1 MIDRR
6 TFVKAGMLLGA
17 GFLAGC
23 TQGGSPAGEGSSAE
37 TPEAPAEPKSI
48 LVAFFSRA
56 GENYGADGIE
66 SIEVGNTKVMAGYIL
81 EAVDAD
87 EYEIVPAE
95 PYPDNYD
102 ECLDRASMEQAEDA
116 RPEIA
121 NPLPSIE
128 PYEVVFL
135 GCPVWWGEEPM
146 IIRTFL
152 ESVDLVGK
160 TVIPFTTSGGSGLGS
175 VPEGMQAL
183 EPDATFLEGHSVRGE
198 DVSDAHDEVVAW
210 VESLDLDA

>member
-23 TQGGSPAGEGSSAE
+23 AQGGSPAGEGSAAE
-37 TPEAPAEPKSI
+37 TPEAPAEPKNI
-48 LVAFFSRA
+48 LVAYFSRA
-56 GENYGADGIE
+56 GENYGPDGIE
-66 SIEVGNTKVMAGYIL
+66 NLEVGNTKVMAGYIL

-102 ECLDRASMEQAEDA
+102 ECLDRASAEQAEDA

-121 NPLPSIE
+121 NPLPSME

-183 EPDATFLEGHSVRGE
+183 EPEATFLEGHSVRGE

>member
-23 TQGGSPAGEGSSAE
+23 AQGGSPAGEGSAAE
-37 TPEAPAEPKSI
+37 TPEAPAEPKNI
-48 LVAFFSRA
+48 LVAYFSRA
-56 GENYGADGIE
+56 GENYGPDGIE
-66 SIEVGNTKVMAGYIL
+66 NLEVGNTKVMAGYIL

-102 ECLDRASMEQAEDA
+102 ECLDRASAEQAEDA

-121 NPLPSIE
+121 NPLPSME

-152 ESVDLVGK
+152 EGVDLAGK

-183 EPDATFLEGHSVRGE
+183 EPEATFLEGHSVRGE